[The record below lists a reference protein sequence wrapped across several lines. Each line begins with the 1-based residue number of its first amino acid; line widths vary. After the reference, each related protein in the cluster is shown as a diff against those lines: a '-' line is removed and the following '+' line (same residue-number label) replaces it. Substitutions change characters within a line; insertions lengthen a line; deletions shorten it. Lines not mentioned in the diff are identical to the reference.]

1 MTDKKEKI
9 ITVALE
15 LFANEGYN
23 ATSTS
28 KIARKAGVSEGLIF
42 RHFENKK
49 GLLEA
54 IVKDAEL
61 KLGQVLAPIIFETD
75 PKEVIRYTIEVP
87 FKLDKLEY
95 DFWKLQYKLK
105 WQEEY
110 NNPHKMKPL
119 LDKLIWAFTELG
131 YQQAEEEAQLL
142 SYILDSITM
151 VILREKI
158 EVSDKFKIFLLE
170 KYNL

>member
-61 KLGQVLAPIIFETD
+61 KLGQVLAPIIFETI
-75 PKEVIRYTIEVP
+75 PKEVIRHTIEVP
-87 FKLDKLEY
+87 FKLDKSEY

-119 LDKLIWAFTELG
+119 FDKLKWAFTELG

-142 SYILDSITM
+142 SYVLDSITM

-158 EVSDKFKIFLLE
+158 EVSDKFRNFLLE

>member
-15 LFANEGYN
+15 LFANEGYSTT
-23 ATSTS
+23 ATS

-54 IVKDAEL
+54 IIKDADL
-61 KLGQVLAPIIFETD
+61 KLGQVFAPIIFESD
-75 PKEVIRYTIEVP
+75 PKEVIRHTIETP
-87 FKLDKLEY
+87 FNLDKSEY
-95 DFWKLQYKLK
+95 NFWKLQYKLK

-119 LDKLIWAFTELG
+119 YDKLTWAFTELG

-142 SYILDSITM
+142 TYILDSITM
-151 VILREKI
+151 VTLRGKI
-158 EVSDKFKIFLLE
+158 EVSDKFRIFLLE